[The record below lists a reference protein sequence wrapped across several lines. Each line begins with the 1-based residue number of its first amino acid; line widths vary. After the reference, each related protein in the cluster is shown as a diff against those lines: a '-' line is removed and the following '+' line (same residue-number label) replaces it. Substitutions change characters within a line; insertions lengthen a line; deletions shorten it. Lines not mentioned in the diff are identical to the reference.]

1 MMAMSQK
8 AGAMAAQVR
17 KGTIH
22 AVLCQNLVECNAER
36 FPGIGCTFSRHA
48 TVPLVRANSWMCG
61 FLGSHDLSW
70 AF

>member
-22 AVLCQNLVECNAER
+22 AVLCQNLFTDPQPLNPNPPVVTFFVPIKMIFAN
-36 FPGIGCTFSRHA
+36 FPKPFTPKPSC
-48 TVPLVRANSWMCG
+48 
-61 FLGSHDLSW
+61 
-70 AF
+70 